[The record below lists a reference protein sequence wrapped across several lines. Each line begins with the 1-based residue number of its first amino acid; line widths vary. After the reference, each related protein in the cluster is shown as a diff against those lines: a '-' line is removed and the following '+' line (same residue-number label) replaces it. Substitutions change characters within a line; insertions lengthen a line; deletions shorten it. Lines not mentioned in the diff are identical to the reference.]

1 MGTPSQR
8 VPGGG
13 VMMNLGRGDQEGGNF
28 WGDLG
33 TLLFFLFVFFK
44 SF

>member
-13 VMMNLGRGDQEGGNF
+13 VMMNLGRGDQEGGNL
-28 WGDLG
+28 WN
-33 TLLFFLFVFFK
+33 VNK
-44 SF
+44 